1 MLIYIVFKKI
11 KQKIGKKWKKRKK
24 TVQNVKISKIYKKL
38 NIIYL

>member
-24 TVQNVKISKIYKKL
+24 IVQIVKVSKIYKKL